1 MAINV
6 TSPGGLTGG
15 RKFMGQQYSDRRV
28 GSSDVVLEAQKI
40 LDDPTSYAANQGML
54 VGQQVPFMDSNAG
67 GTQGTQV
74 NYGSTN
80 QFNTTA
86 ATGTTAAGANLMPEA
101 PTAQT
106 GYNSASV
113 TNAINETGTSA
124 NASTATASSGSL
136 VDVDETQM
144 ALEGD
149 AATDSLN
156 DVAMY
161 NTSNVLDTSTIA
173 GKLVARDLGEFGFVD
188 SKRTVVGQLDLLQ
201 KHFVDPN
208 TGEYKIPGFMADM
221 ANSIKGS
228 LNIKGADSQQITAK
242 LATAMMSNLVGIAD
256 KEANIMNGIASEN
269 MTAKNAQF
277 MQKARILSQLKIA
290 NADAKTQALT
300 YNATVVK
307 NLDLANLA
315 NQQQAGM
322 LNASQRYLAL
332 FEDAKETNLGKRF
345 DITNELDRE
354 QWYTTMSTNTGLAI
368 AQMKDAFEK
377 FNLGEVNATARANQ
391 AAEMRMFEFEK
402 THQHQIDQDNVG
414 WRRQVMNTNTQ
425 MAFSAAQMDAK
436 TILGITSEQH
446 NRLWNRADM
455 QFNYLATSSESQK
468 DRDLKMFQMKM
479 EAQMAAMQAKASK
492 KNALFGAIGQIG
504 GSVLGSMFGAGGMF
518 GASTAAAG
526 SAAAATGTAAA
537 AAGGTGFMA
546 TMASFLPFLSDP
558 DLKTNIRR
566 IGTHSSGL
574 ALYKWDWNDTAKR
587 LGAGS
592 QNNVGIMADEAK
604 EKFPHAVHVHP
615 NGYLAVRYER
625 LQ

>member
-144 ALEGD
+144 SLEGD

-354 QWYTTMSTNTGLAI
+354 QWYTTLSTNTGLAI
-368 AQMKDAFEK
+368 SQMKDAFEK

-402 THQHQIDQDNVG
+402 THQHQIDQDNVA

-479 EAQMAAMQAKASK
+479 EAQMAAMKAKASK

-518 GASTAAAG
+518 GASTAAA
-526 SAAAATGTAAA
+526 TGTTAAVT
-537 AAGGTGFMA
+537 GGSGFMA

-574 ALYKWDWNDTAKR
+574 ALYKWDWNDTAKK

>member
-1 MAINV
+1 MAIDV

-15 RKFMGQQYSDRRV
+15 RQFMGQRYSDRRV
-28 GSSDVVLEAQKI
+28 GSTDTVLEAQKI
-40 LDDPTSYAANQGML
+40 LDNPSAYAANQGML
-54 VGQQVPFMDSNAG
+54 VGQTIPFMDPNSG
-67 GTQGTQV
+67 GTQGNQV
-74 NYGSTN
+74 DYGSAN
-80 QFNTTA
+80 QFNVNT
-86 ATGTTAAGANLMPEA
+86 ATGTTSAGANLMPQA
-101 PTAQT
+101 PKAQT

-113 TNAINETGTSA
+113 TNAINESGTQA
-124 NASTATASSGSL
+124 TAAQGTASSGSL
-136 VDVDETQM
+136 VDIDETQM
-144 ALEGD
+144 SLEGD

-156 DVAMY
+156 DVALY
-161 NTSNVLDTSTIA
+161 NTSTVLDTSTIA
-173 GKLVARDLGEFGFVD
+173 GKMVARDLGEFGFVD

-269 MTAKNAQF
+269 MTAKNNQF

-290 NADAKTQALT
+290 NADKKTQGLLQ
-300 YNATVVK
+300 NATTIAR
-307 NLDLANLA
+307 LDLTNLG
-315 NQQQAGM
+315 NKQQSGM

-332 FEDAKETNLGKRF
+332 FEDAKETNLAQRF

-354 QWYTTMSTNTGLAI
+354 QWYSTLSTNTGLAI

-377 FNLGEVNATARANQ
+377 FNLGETNAMARSNQ
-391 AAEMRMFEFEK
+391 QSEQRMFEFEK
-402 THQHQIDQDNVG
+402 THQHQIDQDNVA

-425 MAFSAAQMDAK
+425 MQFSAAQMDAK

-455 QFNYLATSSESQK
+455 QFNYLATSSESEK

-492 KNALFGAIGQIG
+492 KGALFSALGQMG
-504 GSVLGSMFGAGGMF
+504 GSVLGSMFGEGGMF
-518 GASTAAAG
+518 AATAAGTGAVTTGSAVAG
-526 SAAAATGTAAA
+526 S
-537 AAGGTGFMA
+537 TGFMA
-546 TMASFLPFLSDP
+546 SILPFLGLSSDP
-558 DLKTNIRR
+558 DLKTNVRR
-566 IGTHSSGL
+566 IGNHSSGL
-574 ALYKWDWNDTAKR
+574 ALYKWDWNDTAKK

-592 QNNVGIMADEAK
+592 QSNVGVMADEAK
-604 EKFPHAVHVHP
+604 EKFPNAVHVHP

>member
-40 LDDPTSYAANQGML
+40 LDDPTSYAAIQGML

-144 ALEGD
+144 SLEGD

-368 AQMKDAFEK
+368 SQMKDAFEK

-402 THQHQIDQDNVG
+402 THQHQIDQDNVA

-479 EAQMAAMQAKASK
+479 EAQMAAMKAKASK

-518 GASTAAAG
+518 GASTAAA
-526 SAAAATGTAAA
+526 TGTTAAVT
-537 AAGGTGFMA
+537 GGSGFMA

-574 ALYKWDWNDTAKR
+574 ALYKWDWNDTAKK

>member
-1 MAINV
+1 
-6 TSPGGLTGG
+6 
-15 RKFMGQQYSDRRV
+15 
-28 GSSDVVLEAQKI
+28 
-40 LDDPTSYAANQGML
+40 
-54 VGQQVPFMDSNAG
+54 
-67 GTQGTQV
+67 
-74 NYGSTN
+74 
-80 QFNTTA
+80 
-86 ATGTTAAGANLMPEA
+86 MPQA

-113 TNAINETGTSA
+113 TNAINESGTQA
-124 NASTATASSGSL
+124 TAAQGTASSGSL
-136 VDVDETQM
+136 VDIDETQM
-144 ALEGD
+144 SLEGD

-156 DVAMY
+156 DVALY
-161 NTSNVLDTSTIA
+161 NTSTVLDTSTIA
-173 GKLVARDLGEFGFVD
+173 GKMVARDLGEFGFVD

-269 MTAKNAQF
+269 MTAKNNQF

-290 NADAKTQALT
+290 NADKKTQGLLQ
-300 YNATVVK
+300 NATTIAR
-307 NLDLANLA
+307 LDLTNLG
-315 NQQQAGM
+315 NKQQSGM

-332 FEDAKETNLGKRF
+332 FEDAKETNLAQRF

-354 QWYTTMSTNTGLAI
+354 QWYSTLSTNTGLAI

-377 FNLGEVNATARANQ
+377 FNLGETNAMARSNQ
-391 AAEMRMFEFEK
+391 QSEQRMFEFEK
-402 THQHQIDQDNVG
+402 THQHQIDQDNVA

-425 MAFSAAQMDAK
+425 MQFSAAQMDAK

-455 QFNYLATSSESQK
+455 QFNYLATSSESEK

-492 KNALFGAIGQIG
+492 KGALFSALGQMG
-504 GSVLGSMFGAGGMF
+504 GSVLGSMFGEGGMF
-518 GASTAAAG
+518 AATAAGTGAVTTGSAVAG
-526 SAAAATGTAAA
+526 S
-537 AAGGTGFMA
+537 TGFMA
-546 TMASFLPFLSDP
+546 SILPFLGLSSDP
-558 DLKTNIRR
+558 DLKTNVRR
-566 IGTHSSGL
+566 IGNHSSGL
-574 ALYKWDWNDTAKR
+574 ALYKWDWNDTAKK

-592 QNNVGIMADEAK
+592 QSNVGVMADEAK
-604 EKFPHAVHVHP
+604 EKFPNAVHVHP

>member
-86 ATGTTAAGANLMPEA
+86 ATGTTSAGANLMPEA

-144 ALEGD
+144 SLEGD

-354 QWYTTMSTNTGLAI
+354 QWYTTLSTNTGLAI
-368 AQMKDAFEK
+368 SQMKDAFEK

-402 THQHQIDQDNVG
+402 THQHQIDQDNVA

-479 EAQMAAMQAKASK
+479 EAQMAAMKAKASK

-518 GASTAAAG
+518 GASTAAA
-526 SAAAATGTAAA
+526 TGTTAAVT
-537 AAGGTGFMA
+537 GGSGFMA

-574 ALYKWDWNDTAKR
+574 ALYKWDWNDTAKK

>member
-1 MAINV
+1 
-6 TSPGGLTGG
+6 
-15 RKFMGQQYSDRRV
+15 
-28 GSSDVVLEAQKI
+28 
-40 LDDPTSYAANQGML
+40 
-54 VGQQVPFMDSNAG
+54 
-67 GTQGTQV
+67 
-74 NYGSTN
+74 
-80 QFNTTA
+80 
-86 ATGTTAAGANLMPEA
+86 
-101 PTAQT
+101 
-106 GYNSASV
+106 
-113 TNAINETGTSA
+113 
-124 NASTATASSGSL
+124 
-136 VDVDETQM
+136 
-144 ALEGD
+144 
-149 AATDSLN
+149 
-156 DVAMY
+156 
-161 NTSNVLDTSTIA
+161 
-173 GKLVARDLGEFGFVD
+173 
-188 SKRTVVGQLDLLQ
+188 
-201 KHFVDPN
+201 
-208 TGEYKIPGFMADM
+208 
-221 ANSIKGS
+221 
-228 LNIKGADSQQITAK
+228 
-242 LATAMMSNLVGIAD
+242 
-256 KEANIMNGIASEN
+256 MNGIASEN

-354 QWYTTMSTNTGLAI
+354 QWYTTLSTNTGLAI
-368 AQMKDAFEK
+368 SQMKDAFEK
-377 FNLGEVNATARANQ
+377 FNLGEINATARANQ

-492 KNALFGAIGQIG
+492 KNALFGALGKMGGTVLGNMFGQGGLMSAASAGGTMSAIG
-504 GSVLGSMFGAGGMF
+504 GAL
-518 GASTAAAG
+518 STAA
-526 SAAAATGTAAA
+526 STV
-537 AAGGTGFMA
+537 
-546 TMASFLPFLSDP
+546 LPFLGFSDP

-574 ALYKWDWNDTAKR
+574 ALYKWDWNDTAKK
-587 LGAGS
+587 LGADS

-604 EKFPHAVHVHP
+604 DKFPHAVHVHP

>member
-15 RKFMGQQYSDRRV
+15 RRFMGQQYSDRRV

-144 ALEGD
+144 SLEGD

-354 QWYTTMSTNTGLAI
+354 QWYTTLSTNTGLAI
-368 AQMKDAFEK
+368 SQMKDAFEK
-377 FNLGEVNATARANQ
+377 FNLGEINATARANQ

-492 KNALFGAIGQIG
+492 KNALFGALGKMGGTVLGNMFGQGGLMSAASAGGTMSAIG
-504 GSVLGSMFGAGGMF
+504 GAL
-518 GASTAAAG
+518 STAA
-526 SAAAATGTAAA
+526 STV
-537 AAGGTGFMA
+537 
-546 TMASFLPFLSDP
+546 LPFLGFSDP

-574 ALYKWDWNDTAKR
+574 ALYKWDWNDTAKK
-587 LGAGS
+587 LGADS

-604 EKFPHAVHVHP
+604 DKFPHAVHVHP